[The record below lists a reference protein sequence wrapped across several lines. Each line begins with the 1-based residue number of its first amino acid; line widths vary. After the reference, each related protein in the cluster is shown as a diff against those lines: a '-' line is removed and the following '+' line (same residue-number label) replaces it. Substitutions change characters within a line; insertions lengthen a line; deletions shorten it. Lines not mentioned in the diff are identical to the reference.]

1 MKNPKNV
8 RLRENAAAWAE
19 RGRRFLAPG
28 GGRLRVFRLAL
39 LLSAVAA
46 VYWLLLAS
54 DRYVSEAHVIIQRT
68 GTGGQAVDV
77 SSVLGTPSGS
87 FADQLLLR
95 DHLLS
100 VDMLLALD
108 EKLDLRAH
116 YSDWRRD
123 PLSRMWFEDSSL
135 ESFAEHFRSRVSV
148 DFDEYT
154 GVLVI
159 RAQAYDP
166 GTAQSISALM
176 VEEGERHM
184 NAMAHELARE
194 QVGFLER
201 RVEELGTRL
210 ATARSAVIAF
220 QNENSLASPQGVTT
234 AVESNIA
241 RLEGQLT
248 ELLTRKATLL
258 GYLVPDSPSVK
269 EIDFQISA
277 TRKQIE
283 NEQRRLASP
292 EGNTL
297 NTTLDRFQQLEKQA
311 LFAEDVYKA
320 ALVALEQGQVE
331 ATRTLRKVS
340 VLQAPTLPEASRE
353 PRRLHNSVVFLLLS
367 FLVAGIL
374 NLIALIIRDHT
385 D

>member
-19 RGRRFLAPG
+19 RGRRFLAPA

-39 LLSAVAA
+39 LLSALAA

-68 GTGGQAVDV
+68 GTGGQALDV

-108 EKLDLRAH
+108 AKLDLRSH

-123 PLSRMWFEDSSL
+123 PLSRMWFQDSSL

-148 DFDEYT
+148 EFDEYT
-154 GVLVI
+154 GVLVV

-166 GTAQSISALM
+166 ETAHAISSLM

-201 RVEELGTRL
+201 RVEELAARL

-220 QNENSLASPQGVTT
+220 QNENSLASPQGIAT
-234 AVESNIA
+234 AVESNIT
-241 RLEGQLT
+241 RLESQLT
-248 ELLTRKATLL
+248 DLQTQRATLL
-258 GYLVPDSPSVK
+258 GYLVPASPSVK
-269 EIDFQISA
+269 EIDFQIAA

-283 NEQRRLASP
+283 NERRRLASP

-340 VLQAPTLPEASRE
+340 VLQSPTRPEASRE
-353 PRRLHNSVVFLLLS
+353 PRRLHNTVVFLLVSL
-367 FLVAGIL
+367 LVAGIL
-374 NLIALIIRDHT
+374 NLIAVIIRDHR

>member
-8 RLRENAAAWAE
+8 RLRENAVAWAE
-19 RGRRFLAPG
+19 RGRRLLAPA

-39 LLSAVAA
+39 LLSALAA
-46 VYWLLLAS
+46 VYWLLVAS

-68 GTGGQAVDV
+68 GTGGQALDV

-108 EKLDLRAH
+108 AKLDLRSH

-123 PLSRMWFEDSSL
+123 PLSRMWFQDSSL

-148 DFDEYT
+148 EFDEYT
-154 GVLVI
+154 GVLVV

-166 GTAQSISALM
+166 ETAHAISSLM

-201 RVEELGTRL
+201 RVEELAARL

-220 QNENSLASPQGVTT
+220 QNENSLASPQGIAT
-234 AVESNIA
+234 AVQSNIT
-241 RLEGQLT
+241 RLESQLT
-248 ELLTRKATLL
+248 DLQTQRATLL
-258 GYLVPDSPSVK
+258 GYLVPASPSVK
-269 EIDFQISA
+269 EIDFQIAA

-283 NEQRRLASP
+283 NERRRLASP

-340 VLQAPTLPEASRE
+340 VLQSPTRPEASRE
-353 PRRLHNSVVFLLLS
+353 PRRLHNTVVFLLVSL
-367 FLVAGIL
+367 LVAGIL
-374 NLIALIIRDHT
+374 NLIAVIIRDHR

>member
-1 MKNPKNV
+1 
-8 RLRENAAAWAE
+8 
-19 RGRRFLAPG
+19 
-28 GGRLRVFRLAL
+28 
-39 LLSAVAA
+39 LLSALAA

-68 GTGGQAVDV
+68 GTGGQALDV

-108 EKLDLRAH
+108 AKLDLRSH

-123 PLSRMWFEDSSL
+123 PLSRMWFRDSSL

-148 DFDEYT
+148 EFDEYT
-154 GVLVI
+154 GVLVV
-159 RAQAYDP
+159 RAQAYQP
-166 GTAQSISALM
+166 ETAHAISSLM

-201 RVEELGTRL
+201 RVEELAARL

-220 QNENSLASPQGVTT
+220 QNENSLASPQGIAT
-234 AVESNIA
+234 AVVSNIT
-241 RLEGQLT
+241 RLESQLT
-248 ELLTRKATLL
+248 DLQTQRATLL
-258 GYLVPDSPSVK
+258 GYLVPASPSVK
-269 EIDFQISA
+269 EIDFQIAA

-283 NEQRRLASP
+283 NERRRLASP

-340 VLQAPTLPEASRE
+340 VLQSPTRPEASRE
-353 PRRLHNSVVFLLLS
+353 PRRLHNTVVFLLVS

-374 NLIALIIRDHT
+374 NLIAVI
-385 D
+385 